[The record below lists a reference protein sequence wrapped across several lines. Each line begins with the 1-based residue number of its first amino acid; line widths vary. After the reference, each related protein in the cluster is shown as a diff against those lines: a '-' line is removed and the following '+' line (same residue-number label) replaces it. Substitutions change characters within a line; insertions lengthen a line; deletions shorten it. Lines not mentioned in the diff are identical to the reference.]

1 MENNIKRLSERLASQ
16 TSRRGFFYTL
26 GTVALGVAAVISG
39 QGFLSQA
46 AEAAPACCSSGS
58 AGTCATHSCPR
69 GSSVKYTWRCG
80 VHGSAYTICHD
91 CKNSRGKLVCVYAT
105 YHA

>member
-46 AEAAPACCSSGS
+46 AEAAPACCSSGTQVP
-58 AGTCATHSCPR
+58 ALPILAPEGPP
-69 GSSVKYTWRCG
+69 
-80 VHGSAYTICHD
+80 
-91 CKNSRGKLVCVYAT
+91 
-105 YHA
+105 